1 MVSSTSLV
9 DLSCLTSLV
18 APTTSMVATQ
28 VCQSQL
34 VGRSEDSLIG
44 VPVHSSRVGAVPVS
58 SEGPSSILDVSAGAV
73 VSISSAASMVGQ
85 GSKVSR
91 DYVSPLVS
99 FAQPIVSSVVSVDE
113 LDNRVRDLDFSI
125 EVIGSE
131 IKRDSDGLAL
141 SSRNVHLSPEERE
154 KALSINRSLFRAK
167 SNVEKGQVNCKEL
180 RDTVIQAISE
190 AGGRIDYAEIV
201 DQESLEAVSEI
212 KSSVV
217 FCIAA

>member
-1 MVSSTSLV
+1 MTKLRNF
-9 DLSCLTSLV
+9 L
-18 APTTSMVATQ
+18 
-28 VCQSQL
+28 
-34 VGRSEDSLIG
+34 LI
-44 VPVHSSRVGAVPVS
+44 S
-58 SEGPSSILDVSAGAV
+58 
-73 VSISSAASMVGQ
+73 GQ
-85 GSKVSR
+85 
-91 DYVSPLVS
+91 
-99 FAQPIVSSVVSVDE
+99 
-113 LDNRVRDLDFSI
+113 VRDLDFSI